1 MGTPL
6 QYAAA
11 GYDFALISQN
21 AGASTAS
28 GTLKTDILQYENDD
42 FKQSFMPS
50 IEMSSTAVNT
60 GRLVGKN
67 ASLSGISS
75 QLYTQNQDSMNTYT
89 RAKDTYTRQGEINE
103 WQAQNKL
110 DTLFF
115 LQILF
120 LFFSVMVILLYLRQG
135 KVLSATSVY
144 SVIGFLLLVVIAVLW
159 NRISYTNISRD
170 TRYWNRRHITAN
182 PNALSSS
189 NQCS

>member
-144 SVIGFLLLVVIAVLW
+144 SAIGFFLLVVIAVLW
-159 NRISYTNISRD
+159 NRVSYTNISRD

>member
-11 GYDFALISQN
+11 GYDFALISTGQPGN
-21 AGASTAS
+21 Q
-28 GTLKTDILQYENDD
+28 GTLKADILQYENDD
-42 FKQSFMPS
+42 FKQAFLPS
-50 IEMSSTAVNT
+50 IETSSTAVNT

-75 QLYTQNQDSMNTYT
+75 QLYEQNKDNVNTYI

-115 LQILF
+115 LQVVF

-135 KVLSATSVY
+135 KILSTTAVY
-144 SVIGFLLLVVIAVLW
+144 GVIGVLLLVVIGILW
-159 NRISYTNISRD
+159 NRVSYTNMSRD
-170 TRYWNRRHITAN
+170 TRYWNRRHIAAN
-182 PNALSSS
+182 PNALSST
-189 NQCS
+189 QCS